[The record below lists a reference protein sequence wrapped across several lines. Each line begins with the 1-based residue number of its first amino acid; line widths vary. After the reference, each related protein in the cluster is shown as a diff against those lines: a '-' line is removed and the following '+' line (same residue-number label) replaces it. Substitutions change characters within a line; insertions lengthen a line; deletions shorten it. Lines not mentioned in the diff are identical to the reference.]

1 MMRAGFRQ
9 RQSLLAPLMVD
20 GMRLLSLY
28 ERHPAG
34 AASEWPAAGALS
46 LPYGY
51 DPLGEVS

>member
-28 ERHPAG
+28 ERHLAG
-34 AASEWPAAGALS
+34 AASQWPAAGALS